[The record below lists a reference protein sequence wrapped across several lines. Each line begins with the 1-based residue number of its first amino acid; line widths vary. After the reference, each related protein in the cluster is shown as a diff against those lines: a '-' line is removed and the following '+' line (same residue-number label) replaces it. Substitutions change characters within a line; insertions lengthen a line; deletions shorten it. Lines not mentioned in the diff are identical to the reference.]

1 MVGIE
6 VHIGDFV
13 EIVFRASRHLCWLA
27 QECIGMVSSC
37 LFDLVNLGAVTTN
50 HLRRRAFHILCWN
63 TLNWN
68 HAERYW

>member
-13 EIVFRASRHLCWLA
+13 ENVFRASRHLCWLA

-37 LFDLVNLGAVTTN
+37 LFDLVDLGAVTTN

-68 HAERYW
+68 HVERYW